1 MGTTFRVNYD
11 EQLSALRTA
20 VLQMGNI
27 ALEMVRLA
35 CDAVQTSNAEL
46 ATQVLSKDDDV
57 DRLEDACTLDAMML
71 VMRESPVGRDL
82 KLLTATIGIVG
93 EIEKVGDDAV
103 KLARRGT
110 KLAGVFPA
118 ELKVMFQEM
127 GERARQAF
135 GSSLRLYGEYS
146 EELAQEI
153 VHGDEAI
160 DDLYQQARLR
170 VEALI
175 PANTS
180 QTANLLRT
188 IEAFHALEHVA
199 DHAVEIALRLK
210 LHFSSG

>member
-11 EQLSALRTA
+11 EQLSALRSA

-46 ATQVLSKDDDV
+46 ATQVLSKDDEV

-93 EIEKVGDDAV
+93 EIEKVGDDDV

-127 GERARQAF
+127 GERSRQAF

-146 EELAQEI
+146 EELAKEI
-153 VHGDEAI
+153 VSGDEAI

-210 LHFSSG
+210 LHFSTC